1 MALSGYPTNLKHPVA
16 ISRQAAR
23 TICLGTPLLR
33 RRIMADSKNVIE
45 LSDDNFEEEVLK
57 ESRPVLVDFWAV
69 WCAPCRII
77 APVIEEIAETYG
89 AKIKVGKVN
98 VDENSKIPNQY
109 GIRSI
114 PTVMLFKDGQVAE
127 QVIGANAAEIKKIV
141 EQNA

>member
-1 MALSGYPTNLKHPVA
+1 
-16 ISRQAAR
+16 
-23 TICLGTPLLR
+23 
-33 RRIMADSKNVIE
+33 MADSKNVME

-57 ESRPVLVDFWAV
+57 ESKPVLVDFWAV
-69 WCAPCRII
+69 WCAPCRMI

-98 VDENSKIPNQY
+98 VDDNSKIPNQY

-114 PTVMLFKDGQVAE
+114 PTVMLFKDGKVAE
-127 QVIGANAAEIKKIV
+127 QVIGANPAEIKRIV

>member
-1 MALSGYPTNLKHPVA
+1 MAENILNVT
-16 ISRQAAR
+16 
-23 TICLGTPLLR
+23 
-33 RRIMADSKNVIE
+33 DSDFENEIIKSE
-45 LSDDNFEEEVLK
+45 L
-57 ESRPVLVDFWAV
+57 PVLVDFWAV

-77 APVIEEIAETYG
+77 APVIDEIAESYG

-98 VDENSKIPNQY
+98 VDDNSKIASQY

-114 PTVMLFKDGQVAE
+114 PTVILFKDGQVAD

>member
-1 MALSGYPTNLKHPVA
+1 
-16 ISRQAAR
+16 
-23 TICLGTPLLR
+23 
-33 RRIMADSKNVIE
+33 MADSKKVME

-69 WCAPCRII
+69 WCAPCRMI
-77 APVIEEIAETYG
+77 APVMQEIAETYG

-114 PTVMLFKDGQVAE
+114 PTVILFKDGQVAE

-141 EQNA
+141 EQNT

>member
-1 MALSGYPTNLKHPVA
+1 
-16 ISRQAAR
+16 
-23 TICLGTPLLR
+23 
-33 RRIMADSKNVIE
+33 MADSKNVME

-57 ESRPVLVDFWAV
+57 ESKPVLVDFWAV
-69 WCAPCRII
+69 WCAPCRMI

-98 VDENSKIPNQY
+98 VDDNYKIPNQY

-114 PTVMLFKDGQVAE
+114 PTVMLFKDGKVAE
-127 QVIGANAAEIKKIV
+127 QVIGANPAEIKRIV

>member
-1 MALSGYPTNLKHPVA
+1 MP
-16 ISRQAAR
+16 
-23 TICLGTPLLR
+23 
-33 RRIMADSKNVIE
+33 DSKKVIE

-77 APVIEEIAETYG
+77 APVIDEIAESYG

-98 VDENSKIPNQY
+98 VDDNSKVASQY

-114 PTVMLFKDGQVAE
+114 PTVILFKDGQVAD

>member
-1 MALSGYPTNLKHPVA
+1 MP
-16 ISRQAAR
+16 
-23 TICLGTPLLR
+23 
-33 RRIMADSKNVIE
+33 DSKKVIE

-77 APVIEEIAETYG
+77 APVIDEIAESYG

-98 VDENSKIPNQY
+98 VDDNSKIASQY

-114 PTVMLFKDGQVAE
+114 PTVILFKDGQVAD

>member
-1 MALSGYPTNLKHPVA
+1 MP
-16 ISRQAAR
+16 
-23 TICLGTPLLR
+23 
-33 RRIMADSKNVIE
+33 DSKKVIE

-77 APVIEEIAETYG
+77 APVIDEIAESYG

-98 VDENSKIPNQY
+98 VDDNSKIASQY

-114 PTVMLFKDGQVAE
+114 PTVILFKDGKVAE

>member
-1 MALSGYPTNLKHPVA
+1 
-16 ISRQAAR
+16 
-23 TICLGTPLLR
+23 
-33 RRIMADSKNVIE
+33 MADSKNVME
-45 LSDDNFEEEVLK
+45 LSDGNFEEEVLK

-69 WCAPCRII
+69 WCAPCRMI

-89 AKIKVGKVN
+89 DKIKVGKVN

-114 PTVMLFKDGQVAE
+114 PTVILFKNGQVAE

-141 EQNA
+141 EQNT

>member
-1 MALSGYPTNLKHPVA
+1 MAAG
-16 ISRQAAR
+16 
-23 TICLGTPLLR
+23 
-33 RRIMADSKNVIE
+33 VIE
-45 LSDDNFEEEVLK
+45 LTDTDFEETI
-57 ESRPVLVDFWAV
+57 SNSSTPVLVDFWAV
-69 WCAPCRII
+69 WCAPCRMI

>member
-1 MALSGYPTNLKHPVA
+1 MAG
-16 ISRQAAR
+16 
-23 TICLGTPLLR
+23 
-33 RRIMADSKNVIE
+33 SKNVME

-57 ESRPVLVDFWAV
+57 ESKPVLVDFWAV

-77 APVIEEIAETYG
+77 APVIDEIADTYG
-89 AKIKVGKVN
+89 GKIKVGKVN
-98 VDENSKIPNQY
+98 VDDNSMIPSKY

-114 PTVMLFKDGQVAE
+114 PTVILFKDGKVAE

>member
-1 MALSGYPTNLKHPVA
+1 MP
-16 ISRQAAR
+16 
-23 TICLGTPLLR
+23 
-33 RRIMADSKNVIE
+33 DSKKVIE

-77 APVIEEIAETYG
+77 APVIDEIAESYG

-98 VDENSKIPNQY
+98 VDDNSKVASKY

-114 PTVMLFKDGQVAE
+114 PTVILFKDGQVAE